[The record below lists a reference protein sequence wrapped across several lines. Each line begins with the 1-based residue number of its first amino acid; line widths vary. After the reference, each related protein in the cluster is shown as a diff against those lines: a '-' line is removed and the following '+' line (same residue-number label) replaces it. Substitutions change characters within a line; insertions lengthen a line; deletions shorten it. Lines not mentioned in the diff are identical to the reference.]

1 MNERTGE
8 MVWVGAFRYYCGRRT
23 YAVESF
29 CDALIAAWDG
39 LPERAKI
46 VIARD
51 LKSEFE
57 RDDAARA
64 AGESIG
70 LWKSLGDDCD
80 RASWERV
87 LDHIQGHNAG
97 VTGAEPQA
105 KRSRLNDGLGG
116 KQARNHESPDCM

>member
-1 MNERTGE
+1 MNDRTGE
-8 MVWVGAFRYYCGRRT
+8 LVWVGAFRYYCGRRT

-64 AGESIG
+64 SGESIG
-70 LWKSLGDDCD
+70 VWKSLGDDCD

-87 LDHIQGHNAG
+87 RDRIQGHN
-97 VTGAEPQA
+97 E
-105 KRSRLNDGLGG
+105 
-116 KQARNHESPDCM
+116 